1 LENKKHEN
9 DFNFFA
15 IAEEC
20 PYAKQALPF
29 FLDKKT
35 KEKSQGCQRKTT

>member
-1 LENKKHEN
+1 M
-9 DFNFFA
+9 A
-15 IAEEC
+15 
-20 PYAKQALPF
+20 YAVPIVIGKALPF